1 MLYHAFHISSWLS
14 LFIMVPLT
22 CCSTICLLQVLSLFL
37 YLWSIPNV
45 CVLNGNEGVRIP
57 CYAYCIQ
64 MQHFNLCMYL
74 GELPHFIED
83 TILWWSLEFDSLGI
97 LCFEWYYGS
106 DDSMFVHFIL
116 QCKLSSFVHKPWGA
130 SSYYL
135 EQSSWSYHNIYLS
148 FGIFFVVHLVAC
160 FICWSFLTLLSF
172 CNLWSYL

>member
-1 MLYHAFHISSWLS
+1 MREWGFHVMHIVFKCNILIYACTLGS
-14 LFIMVPLT
+14 LLIWFRAR
-22 CCSTICLLQVLSLFL
+22 SFGDHYSLIHLVSF
-37 YLWSIPNV
+37 V
-45 CVLNGNEGVRIP
+45 
-57 CYAYCIQ
+57 
-64 MQHFNLCMYL
+64 F
-74 GELPHFIED
+74 
-83 TILWWSLEFDSLGI
+83 
-97 LCFEWYYGS
+97 FEWYYGS

-148 FGIFFVVHLVAC
+148 FGIFLVVHLVAC